1 MKFVRLFSANHS
13 RFSSLFSTRVING
26 AKSTPELNKLLE
38 HKHAG
43 RTYIDNIF
51 LRKKE
56 VSSVN
61 IVMTDAS
68 RTLNCLRMMV
78 R

>member
-1 MKFVRLFSANHS
+1 MKFVRLVSANHPPLTS
-13 RFSSLFSTRVING
+13 IFSTRVISG

-68 RTLNCLRMMV
+68 RTLNCLHMMV